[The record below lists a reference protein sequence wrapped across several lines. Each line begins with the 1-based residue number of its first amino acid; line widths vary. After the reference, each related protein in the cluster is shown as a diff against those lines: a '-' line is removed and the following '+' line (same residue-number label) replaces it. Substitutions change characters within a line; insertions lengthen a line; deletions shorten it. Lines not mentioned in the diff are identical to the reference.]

1 MRIKE
6 FMELEHAWKKQA
18 EAMIHEMTKRTLKE
32 IEMARLRELARGDAY
47 YDLQMKIG
55 REILSKRRDLMRA
68 LAKT

>member
-1 MRIKE
+1 MRI
-6 FMELEHAWKKQA
+6 LVCGG
-18 EAMIHEMTKRTLKE
+18 
-32 IEMARLRELARGDAY
+32 RGDAY